1 MPSKTFASFTQIAT
15 ESTEA
20 ENTDFLVG
28 YKPGATPYEIRLTLK
43 DLSNSLD
50 LFLDPNSLNG
60 SKVQFVPEGANVQSS
75 TVISKLNQ
83 LRTTNDYLSPAA
95 AANECKN
102 QRLFI
107 PNGVTIE
114 LDVPND
120 FTTLAE
126 ALEAITNW
134 YIENGALVKI
144 KITADVDVDGSLD
157 LNHPCGQ
164 NIQIVGNG
172 IGGSAVRIIIQ
183 QQNLSEVNFNLFEC
197 TDGHK
202 FGLIDNVNIE
212 GRAVTGYNWG
222 INNYAAVK
230 ASYGSHINLGPDVT
244 IKNWYIGVHA
254 SYGSTIFAESI
265 DVTLAG
271 EAAFL
276 ATEGS
281 SIKASS
287 STATTSRTAGVD
299 LVGTGYKASGGSFI
313 DATRSVS
320 REHKA
325 AGYMSLSNSTIDA
338 RGSLA
343 ENNGYDSFK
352 AAGYLAKEAG
362 SIECTAI
369 IISGQTLNTSSR
381 SNTGFGYEIRSN
393 GIITGD
399 FNGQDNSRGI
409 INIYSSVTTTG
420 SYPNE
425 LASLVS
431 NSGNLNVYTSGTNRQ
446 VIFNDLS
453 EVVAPL
459 TFQAGT
465 ELQAPLISVTGSSAT
480 INLNLQPKGNSGR
493 VIVGTETSSNLQFG
507 QYVALSTGVSLSA
520 TGYVQ
525 FYDRTGTLRKLLV
538 AAN

>member
-15 ESTEA
+15 EATEA

-28 YKPGATPYEIRLTLK
+28 YKPGAQPYEIRLTLK

-60 SKVQFVPEGANVQSS
+60 SKVQFVPEGANVQTS

-120 FTTLAE
+120 FATIAD
-126 ALEAITNW
+126 ALNALTNW
-134 YIENGALVKI
+134 YIENGALVQI
-144 KITADVDVDGSLD
+144 KITSDVDVDGTLN

-164 NIQIVGNG
+164 NIQIIGNG
-172 IGGSAVRIIIQ
+172 IGGSAIKIIIQ

-197 TDGHK
+197 SDGHK
-202 FGLIDNVNIE
+202 FGLIDNVDIE
-212 GRAVTGYNWG
+212 GRAVTAYNWG

-230 ASYGSHINLGPDVT
+230 ASYGSHIKLGPDVT
-244 IKNWYIGVHA
+244 IKNWYIGVLA
-254 SYGSTIFAESI
+254 SYGSTVFADSV
-265 DVTLAG
+265 DVSAAG

-276 ATEGS
+276 AIAGS

-287 STATTSRTAGVD
+287 SIATTCRTAGVD
-299 LVGTGYKASGGSFI
+299 LVGAGYKATGGSFI

-320 REHKA
+320 RLNKA
-325 AGYMSLSNSTIDA
+325 AGYMSLSNSFIDA

-343 ENNGYDSFK
+343 EENGYDSYK
-352 AAGYLAKEAG
+352 AAGYLAKETG
-362 SIECTAI
+362 HIDCSAI
-369 IISGQTLNTSSR
+369 IIDGQTLNTASQ

-393 GIITGD
+393 GNITGD

-409 INIYSSVTTTG
+409 VNIYSTATAVGT
-420 SYPNE
+420 YPNE
-425 LASLVS
+425 LASIVS
-431 NSGNLNVYTSGTNRQ
+431 NSGSLNVYTGGTNKQ
-446 VIFNDLS
+446 VIFNDIA

-465 ELQAPLISVTGSSAT
+465 ELEAPLISVTGSSAT

-525 FYDRTGTLRKLLV
+525 IYDRTGTLRKLLV
-538 AAN
+538 SAI